1 MKVSDAKTEIL
12 IMAKY
17 RQFNVQLNRDSLYY
31 HYKKRISSQIEE
43 ATSILQTVIGDQ
55 ERSYL
60 DIFSTNMRTAAKR
73 RLFVHLSD
81 HLNLRVLEH

>member
-31 HYKKRISSQIEE
+31 HHKKLISSQIEE
-43 ATSILQTVIGDQ
+43 ATSILVTDSGDQ
-55 ERSYL
+55 GPP
-60 DIFSTNMRTAAKR
+60 DI
-73 RLFVHLSD
+73 
-81 HLNLRVLEH
+81 EHFFDEHADCRE